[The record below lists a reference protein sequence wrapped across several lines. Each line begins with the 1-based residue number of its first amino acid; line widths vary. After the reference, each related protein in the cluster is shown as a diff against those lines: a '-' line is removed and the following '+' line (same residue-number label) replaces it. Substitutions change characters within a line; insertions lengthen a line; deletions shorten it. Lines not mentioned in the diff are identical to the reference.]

1 MKNLSIFT
9 IFLTISLLFVSCNN
23 SSNQPQTETSSQKI
37 EKPANHPK
45 ISGAKLVKEKGCL
58 NCHNGKKA
66 RTFEEMAKAAPSD
79 KHKFEEMVK
88 GKCMTDQL
96 TIDEFDSFADFI
108 TKELKQ

>member
-1 MKNLSIFT
+1 MKKIFSIA
-9 IFLTISLLFVSCNN
+9 ILLLISLSFTSCNE
-23 SSNQPQTETSSQKI
+23 SKNQPETSQKM
-37 EKPANHPK
+37 EKPADHPK
-45 ISGAKLVKEKGCL
+45 ISGSKLVKEKGCL

-79 KHKFEEMVK
+79 KQKFEEMVK

>member
-1 MKNLSIFT
+1 MGKIISLTILSI
-9 IFLTISLLFVSCNN
+9 ISVSLISCNEGK
-23 SSNQPQTETSSQKI
+23 NQTSM

-45 ISGAKLVKEKGCL
+45 ISGAELVKEKGCL

-66 RTFEEMAKAAPSD
+66 RTFEEMAKTAPPD
-79 KHKFEEMVK
+79 KQKFEQMVK

-108 TKELKQ
+108 TKQLKNK

>member
-1 MKNLSIFT
+1 MKKIFSIS
-9 IFLTISLLFVSCNN
+9 ILLLISISLISCNESKTQ
-23 SSNQPQTETSSQKI
+23 SSTETTQKM

-45 ISGAKLVKEKGCL
+45 ISGAELVKEKGCL

-79 KHKFEEMVK
+79 KQQFEKMVK

-108 TKELKQ
+108 TKQLKK

>member
-1 MKNLSIFT
+1 MNKIFSLAILSLIS
-9 IFLTISLLFVSCNN
+9 ISLISCNEGDN
-23 SSNQPQTETSSQKI
+23 QSSTQTSQKI

-45 ISGAKLVKEKGCL
+45 ISGAELVKEKGCL

-79 KHKFEEMVK
+79 KQEFEKMVK

-108 TKELKQ
+108 TKQLKQ